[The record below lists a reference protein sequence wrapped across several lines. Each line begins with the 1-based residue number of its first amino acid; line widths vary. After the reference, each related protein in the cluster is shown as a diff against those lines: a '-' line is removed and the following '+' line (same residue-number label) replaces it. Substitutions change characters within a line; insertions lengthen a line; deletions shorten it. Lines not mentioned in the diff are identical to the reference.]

1 MSLHVPAARTKS
13 APSGQHAPASEP
25 VHLALVRVITAEDAE
40 YCRLQVDLLA
50 RRRRIADLETEIA
63 PLLNAF
69 EAFERTYET
78 RIGPVQREL
87 RETEQK
93 IGDFEAKIARIHA
106 RMVADPDGL
115 LGDLFSRDELREI
128 GDFFGVDA
136 SEWFEEGEDASARG
150 SFDDAEEF
158 VPLRAR
164 NRRSDEVETE
174 LRTRYH
180 TLARRFHPDLAT
192 DEADRARR
200 QAIMLRVNT
209 AWQERD
215 LHTLRELCHQTE
227 HDEAVWAQR
236 TTHERV
242 AWARTERSRLDQ
254 TIANLV
260 ARLHHL
266 RSSSTLP
273 LWMNP
278 ALAETVIIRRLAH
291 FGAELEIAKARLA
304 SVQEAF
310 RKALASFALDLV

>member
-1 MSLHVPAARTKS
+1 MIRDAPAPTKPARRARRAS
-13 APSGQHAPASEP
+13 APDP
-25 VHLALVRVITAEDAE
+25 VQCALVRVVSTDEAE
-40 YCRLQVDLLA
+40 YCRLLIDLDV
-50 RRRRIADLETEIA
+50 RRRRITDLETEIA

-69 EAFERTYET
+69 ETFERTYDA

-93 IGDFEAKIARIHA
+93 IGEFEAKIARIHA

-128 GDFFGVDA
+128 GDLFGVDA
-136 SEWFEEGEDASARG
+136 SEWFGEEQGRFEQEYSYQAEDFASSRPHRRRP
-150 SFDDAEEF
+150 DA
-158 VPLRAR
+158 
-164 NRRSDEVETE
+164 VEAE
-174 LRTRYH
+174 LRTLYH
-180 TLARRFHPDLAT
+180 TLARRFHPDLAM
-192 DEADRARR
+192 DEEDRERR
-200 QAIMLRVNT
+200 QAFMLRVNT
-209 AWQERD
+209 AWRERD
-215 LHTLRELCHQTE
+215 LQTLRDLCHQTE
-227 HDEAVWAQR
+227 RDQPEWTER
-236 TTHERV
+236 STRERV

-278 ALAETVIIRRLAH
+278 SLAETVIIRRLAH
-291 FGAELEIAKARLA
+291 FSAELEIAKARLA